1 MGCNPHSKIRSGL
14 DLWLAPRLPA
24 AALRAPARPPGTE
37 TAATGRRCRPA
48 RPRPAPPGGA
58 AAVRTPCP
66 PRPSRDAAA
75 RTPEAPAVPTGPSYS
90 YLTGNPA
97 GTCTAARKCNCFL
110 GKLAQRSPEGPR
122 RPFSSPPSDAAPH
135 PPGARVAGSRP
146 GAPVGPCRSHRAVS
160 SHGGRCGTHGRTLTS
175 TLLPL

>member
-66 PRPSRDAAA
+66 PRPSRDTAA

-110 GKLAQRSPEGPR
+110 GKLAQRSPEVRVAP
-122 RPFSSPPSDAAPH
+122 SPPLPRTLLRTRRACGWRAAGLALRSAPAARTELSHRTEVPAAPT
-135 PPGARVAGSRP
+135 AGP
-146 GAPVGPCRSHRAVS
+146 
-160 SHGGRCGTHGRTLTS
+160 
-175 TLLPL
+175 